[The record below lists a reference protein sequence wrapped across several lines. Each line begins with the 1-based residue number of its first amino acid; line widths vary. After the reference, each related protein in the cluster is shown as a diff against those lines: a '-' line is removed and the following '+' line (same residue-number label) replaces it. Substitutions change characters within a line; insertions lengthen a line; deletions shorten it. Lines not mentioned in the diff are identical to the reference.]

1 VNQSEDQFSR
11 QLQSLSRAERKRLL
25 IAQGAA
31 FRNGVAQAGRVTQT
45 SLRPDTL
52 ANGALGHLAS
62 TAMSWFGG
70 AGKGKGAV
78 TSATRVI
85 GTALA
90 GLDVA
95 AVLPLV
101 LSGASAL
108 SKRFLLRR
116 AMVKP
121 ALYGALILGVAGATA
136 VFLARRKKARAASQ
150 TPSAEMQP

>member
-1 VNQSEDQFSR
+1 MNQSEDQFSR
-11 QLQSLSRAERKRLL
+11 QLRSLSRAERKRLL

-31 FRNGVAQAGRVTQT
+31 FRNGVAQAGRVTQA

-62 TAMSWFGG
+62 TAMSWLGG
-70 AGKGKGAV
+70 TGKGKGAAA
-78 TSATRVI
+78 SAMSVV
-85 GTALA
+85 GAALA

-116 AMVKP
+116 TMLKP
-121 ALYGALILGVAGATA
+121 ALYGVLFLGVAGATA
-136 VFLARRKKARAASQ
+136 VFLARRKSRAASQ
-150 TPSAEMQP
+150 AQSAETQP